1 MKTRRASENTFL
13 ILFLILVIAII
24 LGGLIYGEM
33 WRNQIEDPYRCLPN
47 IYALNMTGDSIN
59 CNERLAPNKKTAVLF
74 FNPECDECKDE
85 INSILLY
92 QKELRNVQ
100 WVFIT
105 IAQVEELEIFINDYP
120 IHLLPYS
127 FLLRE
132 DFPRN
137 HLLFGVSVPPVLF
150 IYDDKGKLINVHKGG
165 FTLFS
170 ILDELR

>member
-1 MKTRRASENTFL
+1 MKNFSGVCQAAGADKPLRAFFIWIT
-13 ILFLILVIAII
+13 
-24 LGGLIYGEM
+24 
-33 WRNQIEDPYRCLPN
+33 N
-47 IYALNMTGDSIN
+47 IVT
-59 CNERLAPNKKTAVLF
+59 
-74 FNPECDECKDE
+74 
-85 INSILLY
+85 LLY